1 MEDTL
6 KRKINLLIHLANADG
21 HFDIKERAFIY
32 NVCLRHGIAVD
43 TIGDLIE
50 HPQELSIHANLPE
63 EVRIDYLT
71 DCLLL
76 ILVDGKL
83 LPKEINFCYSIG
95 VQLGF
100 TKPVLDKLIEL
111 VHNQPAITSTILH
124 EHILKLAQPSFQP
137 KA

>member
-6 KRKINLLIHLANADG
+6 KKKINLLIHLANADG

-32 NVCLRHGIAVD
+32 NVCLRHGVEVD

-50 HPQELSIHANLPE
+50 HPEELNIHANLPE

-83 LPKEINFCYSIG
+83 LPKEINFCYTIG

-100 TKPVLDKLIEL
+100 SEL
-111 VHNQPAITSTILH
+111 VLEKMVTLIRTEPAITATALH
-124 EHILKLAQPSFQP
+124 AHILNLIQTSLQP